1 MAERRVEGNVAG
13 VDSWSGLFKHVAT
26 ARQSGG
32 LKKASFKENAMA
44 DELVKV
50 ERSGDYLTVRLNR
63 PEKGNA
69 INNAMLAAL
78 DAAFAGAQTDKA
90 VRALLLTGEGKHFCA
105 GIDLA
110 EGHRVDTTEVGGGI
124 SLETVFHR
132 LEALPMPTVAVMRGA
147 ALAGGLELGLHC
159 DLRVAAENARLG
171 MPVARVGLIPPFDFT
186 RKLIEVIG
194 ASATAY
200 LLFSGEPIDG
210 KRALAMGMVNE
221 VAPEGEVEAAG
232 RVLLERIS
240 GNAPLS
246 LRTIQATLRRCMG
259 DAFGAEHKD
268 LDEMV
273 KVILK
278 SSDAK
283 EGARAFVEKR
293 KPVWKGE

>member
-1 MAERRVEGNVAG
+1 MA
-13 VDSWSGLFKHVAT
+13 
-26 ARQSGG
+26 Q
-32 LKKASFKENAMA
+32 
-44 DELVKV
+44 ELVKV
-50 ERSGDYLTVRLNR
+50 ERAGDYLTVRLNR

-69 INNAMLAAL
+69 INHAMLTAL
-78 DAAFAGAQTDKA
+78 DEAFAAAEADKA
-90 VRALLLTGEGKHFCA
+90 IRALLLAGEGRHFCA

-110 EGHRVDTTEVGGGI
+110 EGHRVDTTEVGGGL

-132 LEALPMPTVAVMRGA
+132 LEALPIPTVAVMRGA

-200 LLFSGEPIDG
+200 LLFSAEPVDG
-210 KRALAMGMVNE
+210 KRALAMGLVNE
-221 VAPEGEVEAAG
+221 IAPEAEVESAG
-232 RVLLERIS
+232 RVLLEKIS

-246 LRTIQATLRRCMG
+246 LRTIKATLRRCMR
-259 DAFGAEHKD
+259 DAFLAEHKD

-273 KVILK
+273 RVILR
-278 SSDAK
+278 SSDAR

>member
-1 MAERRVEGNVAG
+1 
-13 VDSWSGLFKHVAT
+13 
-26 ARQSGG
+26 
-32 LKKASFKENAMA
+32 MA

-50 ERSGDYLTVRLNR
+50 EHSGDYLTVRLNR

-69 INNAMLAAL
+69 INNGMLAAL
-78 DAAFAGAQTDKA
+78 DKAFAAAEQDQSL
-90 VRALLLTGEGKHFCA
+90 RALLLTGEGKHFCA

-132 LEALPMPTVAVMRGA
+132 LEALPIPTVAVIRGA

-171 MPVARVGLIPPFDFT
+171 MPVAKVGLIPPFDFT
-186 RKLIEVIG
+186 RKLIEIIG

-200 LLFSGEPIDG
+200 LLFSAEPVDG

-221 VAPEGEVEAAG
+221 VAPEAEVETAG
-232 RVLLERIS
+232 RNLLEKIA

-246 LRTIQATLRRCMG
+246 LRTVKATLRRCMR
-259 DAFGAEHKD
+259 DAFLAEHKD

-273 KVILK
+273 KVILR

-293 KPVWKGE
+293 KPQWKGE

>member
-1 MAERRVEGNVAG
+1 
-13 VDSWSGLFKHVAT
+13 
-26 ARQSGG
+26 
-32 LKKASFKENAMA
+32 MA

-50 ERSGDYLTVRLNR
+50 ERSGEYLRVRLNR

-69 INNAMLAAL
+69 INNSMLAAL
-78 DAAFAGAQTDKA
+78 DAAFQKA
-90 VRALLLTGEGKHFCA
+90 EGDRSVRALLLSGEGKHFCA

-110 EGHRVDTTEVGGGI
+110 EGHRVDTTEVGGGL

-132 LEALPMPTVAVMRGA
+132 LEALPIPTVAVMRGA
-147 ALAGGLELGLHC
+147 ALAGGLELALHC

-186 RKLIEVIG
+186 RKLIEIIG
-194 ASATAY
+194 APATAY
-200 LLFSGEPIDG
+200 LLFSAEPVDG
-210 KRALAMGMVNE
+210 KRALALGMVNE
-221 VAPEGEVEAAG
+221 VRPESEVEAAG
-232 RVLLERIS
+232 TALLEKIS

-246 LRTIQATLRRCMG
+246 LRTIKATLRRCMR
-259 DAFGAEHKD
+259 DAFLAEHKD

-273 KVILK
+273 RVILK

>member
-1 MAERRVEGNVAG
+1 
-13 VDSWSGLFKHVAT
+13 
-26 ARQSGG
+26 
-32 LKKASFKENAMA
+32 MA

-50 ERSGDYLTVRLNR
+50 ERSGAYLTVRLNR

-69 INNAMLAAL
+69 INNAVLAGL
-78 DAAFAGAQTDKA
+78 DKA
-90 VRALLLTGEGKHFCA
+90 FRAAEGDKSVRALLLTGEGRHFCA

-110 EGHRVDTTEVGGGI
+110 EGHRVDTTEVGGGL

-132 LEALPMPTVAVMRGA
+132 LEALPIPTVAVMRGA

-171 MPVARVGLIPPFDFT
+171 MPVSRVGLIPPFDFT

-200 LLFSGEPIDG
+200 LLFSAEPVDG
-210 KRALAMGMVNE
+210 KRALALGMVNE
-221 VAPEGEVEAAG
+221 VAPEAEVETAG
-232 RVLLERIS
+232 RALLEKIS

-246 LRTIQATLRRCMG
+246 LRTIKATLRRCMR
-259 DAFGAEHKD
+259 DSFLAEHDD

-273 KVILK
+273 RVILR

-283 EGARAFVEKR
+283 EGPRAFVEKR

>member
-1 MAERRVEGNVAG
+1 MAEE
-13 VDSWSGLFKHVAT
+13 
-26 ARQSGG
+26 
-32 LKKASFKENAMA
+32 M
-44 DELVKV
+44 VKV
-50 ERSGDYLTVRLNR
+50 ERSGDYLTVRLTR

-69 INNAMLAAL
+69 INNAMLTAL
-78 DAAFAGAQTDKA
+78 DGAFAAAEADKG

-124 SLETVFHR
+124 SLETIFHR
-132 LEALPMPTVAVMRGA
+132 LEALPIPTVAVMRGA
-147 ALAGGLELGLHC
+147 ALAGGLELALHC

-171 MPVARVGLIPPFDFT
+171 MPVAKVGLIPPFDFT
-186 RKLIEVIG
+186 RKLIEVVG

-200 LLFSGEPIDG
+200 LLFSAEPVDG
-210 KRALAMGMVNE
+210 KRALALGMVNE
-221 VAPEGEVEAAG
+221 VVPEAEVEAAG
-232 RVLLERIS
+232 QALLKKIS

-246 LRTIQATLRRCMG
+246 LRTIKATLRRCMR
-259 DAFGAEHKD
+259 DAFLAEHKD

-273 KVILK
+273 RVILK

>member
-1 MAERRVEGNVAG
+1 
-13 VDSWSGLFKHVAT
+13 
-26 ARQSGG
+26 
-32 LKKASFKENAMA
+32 MA

-63 PEKGNA
+63 PERGNA

-78 DAAFAGAQTDKA
+78 DRAFAAAEKDKSI
-90 VRALLLTGEGKHFCA
+90 RALMLTGEGKHFCA

-110 EGHRVDTTEVGGGI
+110 EGHRVDTTEIGGGL

-132 LEALPMPTVAVMRGA
+132 LEALPIPTVAVIRGA

-159 DLRVAAENARLG
+159 DLRIAAETARLG
-171 MPVARVGLIPPFDFT
+171 MPVAKVGLIPPFDFT

-194 ASATAY
+194 APATAY
-200 LLFSGEPIDG
+200 LLFSAEPVDG
-210 KRALAMGMVNE
+210 RRALEMGMVNE
-221 VAPEGEVEAAG
+221 VAPEAEVEAAG
-232 RVLLERIS
+232 RRLLEKIS

-246 LRTIQATLRRCMG
+246 LRTVKATLRRCMR
-259 DAFGAEHKD
+259 DAFLAEHED

-278 SSDAK
+278 SSDAR

-293 KPVWKGE
+293 KPQWKGE

>member
-1 MAERRVEGNVAG
+1 MAE
-13 VDSWSGLFKHVAT
+13 
-26 ARQSGG
+26 
-32 LKKASFKENAMA
+32 
-44 DELVKV
+44 ELVKV

-69 INNAMLAAL
+69 INNPMLAAL
-78 DAAFAGAQTDKA
+78 DSVFASAQSDKS
-90 VRALLLTGEGKHFCA
+90 VRALLLTGEGRHFCA

-110 EGHRVDTTEVGGGI
+110 EGHRVDTTEVGGGV

-132 LEALPMPTVAVMRGA
+132 LEALPIPTVAMMRGA

-171 MPVARVGLIPPFDFT
+171 MPVAKVGLIPPFDFT

-194 ASATAY
+194 TSATAY

-221 VAPEGEVEAAG
+221 VAPEPEVEDRG
-232 RVLLERIS
+232 RALLEKIA

-246 LRTIQATLRRCMG
+246 LRTIKATLRRCMR
-259 DAFGAEHKD
+259 DTFSAEHQD

-273 KVILK
+273 KAILK

-283 EGARAFVEKR
+283 EGARAFLEKR
-293 KPVWKGE
+293 KPVWRRE

>member
-1 MAERRVEGNVAG
+1 
-13 VDSWSGLFKHVAT
+13 
-26 ARQSGG
+26 
-32 LKKASFKENAMA
+32 MA

-50 ERSGDYLTVRLNR
+50 ERSGQYLTIRLNR

-69 INNAMLAAL
+69 LNIGMLNAL
-78 DAAFAGAQTDKA
+78 DKA
-90 VRALLLTGEGKHFCA
+90 VRAVEEDKSIKALLLTGEGKHFCA

-110 EGHRVDTTEVGGGI
+110 EGHRVDTTEVGGGL

-132 LEALPMPTVAVMRGA
+132 LEALPIPTVAVMRGA

-200 LLFSGEPIDG
+200 LLFSAEPIDG

-221 VAPEGEVEAAG
+221 VAPEGEVEKAG
-232 RVLLERIS
+232 KALLEKIS

-246 LRTIQATLRRCMG
+246 LRTIKATLRRCMR
-259 DAFGAEHKD
+259 DAYLGEHQD

-273 KVILK
+273 RTILK

>member
-1 MAERRVEGNVAG
+1 
-13 VDSWSGLFKHVAT
+13 
-26 ARQSGG
+26 
-32 LKKASFKENAMA
+32 MA

-69 INNAMLAAL
+69 INNGMLAAL
-78 DAAFAGAQTDKA
+78 DKAFASAEQDNS

-132 LEALPMPTVAVMRGA
+132 LEALPIPTVSVIRGA

-171 MPVARVGLIPPFDFT
+171 MPVAKVGLIPPFDFT
-186 RKLIEVIG
+186 RKLIEIIG

-200 LLFSGEPIDG
+200 LLFSAEPVDG
-210 KRALAMGMVNE
+210 KRALALGMVNE
-221 VAPEGEVEAAG
+221 VAPEAEVEAAG
-232 RVLLERIS
+232 RKLLEKIA

-246 LRTIQATLRRCMG
+246 LRTIKATLRRCMR
-259 DAFGAEHKD
+259 DAFLAEHKD

-273 KVILK
+273 RAILK

-293 KPVWKGE
+293 KPQWKGE

>member
-1 MAERRVEGNVAG
+1 MAN
-13 VDSWSGLFKHVAT
+13 
-26 ARQSGG
+26 
-32 LKKASFKENAMA
+32 
-44 DELVKV
+44 ELVKV
-50 ERSGDYLTVRLNR
+50 ERANDYLTVRMNR

-78 DAAFAGAQTDKA
+78 DAALRAAEADKG

-124 SLETVFHR
+124 SLETVFQR
-132 LEALPMPTVAVMRGA
+132 LESLAVPTVAVMRGA
-147 ALAGGLELGLHC
+147 ALAGGLELALHC
-159 DLRVAAENARLG
+159 DLRIAAHNVRLG
-171 MPVARVGLIPPFDFT
+171 MPVAKVGLIPPFDFT

-194 ASATAY
+194 TPATAY
-200 LLFSGEPIDG
+200 LLFTSDTVDG
-210 KRALAMGMVNE
+210 PRALAMGLVNE
-221 VAPEGEVEAAG
+221 VVAEAEVEAAG
-232 RVLLERIS
+232 RALLEKIS

-246 LRTIQATLRRCMG
+246 LRAMKATLRRCMTV
-259 DAFGAEHKD
+259 AFLAEHKD
-268 LDEMV
+268 LDEME

-293 KPVWKGE
+293 APVWKGE

>member
-1 MAERRVEGNVAG
+1 MAEE
-13 VDSWSGLFKHVAT
+13 
-26 ARQSGG
+26 
-32 LKKASFKENAMA
+32 M
-44 DELVKV
+44 VKV
-50 ERSGDYLTVRLNR
+50 ERSGDYLTVRLTR

-69 INNAMLAAL
+69 INNAMLTAL
-78 DAAFAGAQTDKA
+78 DGAFAAAEADKG

-132 LEALPMPTVAVMRGA
+132 LEALPIPTVAVMRGA
-147 ALAGGLELGLHC
+147 ALAGGLELALHC

-171 MPVARVGLIPPFDFT
+171 MPVAKVGLIPPFDFT
-186 RKLIEVIG
+186 RKLIEVVG

-200 LLFSGEPIDG
+200 LLFSAEPVDG
-210 KRALAMGMVNE
+210 KRALALGMVNE
-221 VAPEGEVEAAG
+221 VVPEAEVEAAG
-232 RVLLERIS
+232 QALLKKIS

-246 LRTIQATLRRCMG
+246 LRTIKATLRRCMR
-259 DAFGAEHKD
+259 DAFLAEHKD

-273 KVILK
+273 RVILK

>member
-1 MAERRVEGNVAG
+1 MAGE
-13 VDSWSGLFKHVAT
+13 
-26 ARQSGG
+26 
-32 LKKASFKENAMA
+32 M
-44 DELVKV
+44 VKV

-69 INNAMLAAL
+69 INNGMLAGL
-78 DAAFAGAQTDKA
+78 DAAFAGAEADKGI
-90 VRALLLTGEGKHFCA
+90 RALLLTGEGKHFCA

-110 EGHRVDTTEVGGGI
+110 EGHRVDTTEVGAGR

-132 LEALPMPTVAVMRGA
+132 LEALPIPTVAVMRGA
-147 ALAGGLELGLHC
+147 ALAGGLELALHC
-159 DLRVAAENARLG
+159 DLRVAAENVRLG
-171 MPVARVGLIPPFDFT
+171 MPVAKVGLIPPFDFT

-200 LLFSGEPIDG
+200 LLFSAEPVDG
-210 KRALAMGMVNE
+210 KRALALGMVNE
-221 VAPEGEVEAAG
+221 VVAESEVEAAG
-232 RVLLERIS
+232 RALLDKIS

-246 LRTIQATLRRCMG
+246 LRTIKATLRRCMR
-259 DAFGAEHKD
+259 DAFLAEHED

-273 KVILK
+273 RGILR

-293 KPVWKGE
+293 RPVWKGE

>member
-1 MAERRVEGNVAG
+1 
-13 VDSWSGLFKHVAT
+13 
-26 ARQSGG
+26 
-32 LKKASFKENAMA
+32 MA
-44 DELVKV
+44 DEVVKV
-50 ERSGDYLTVRLNR
+50 ERSGDYLTVKLNR

-78 DAAFAGAQTDKA
+78 DKAFAAAEADKG

-110 EGHRVDTTEVGGGI
+110 EGHRVDTTEVGGGL

-132 LEALPMPTVAVMRGA
+132 LEALPVPTVAEMRGA

-171 MPVARVGLIPPFDFT
+171 MPVAKVGLIPPFDFT

-200 LLFSGEPIDG
+200 MLFSAEPVDG
-210 KRALAMGMVNE
+210 RRALAMGMVNE
-221 VAPEGEVEAAG
+221 IAPEAEVEAAG
-232 RVLLERIS
+232 RALLQKIS
-240 GNAPLS
+240 GNAPLP
-246 LRTIQATLRRCMG
+246 LRTIKATLRRCVR
-259 DAFGAEHKD
+259 DAFLAEHKD

-273 KVILK
+273 RIILK
-278 SSDAK
+278 SSDAR